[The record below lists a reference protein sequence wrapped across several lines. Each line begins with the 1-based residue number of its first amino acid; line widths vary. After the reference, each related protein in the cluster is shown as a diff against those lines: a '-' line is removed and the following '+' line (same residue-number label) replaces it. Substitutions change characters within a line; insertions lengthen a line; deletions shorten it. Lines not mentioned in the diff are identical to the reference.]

1 MYGSLDDATLGRVRR
16 RDGEDLP
23 VGDNARTGGWHA
35 DPTGRIQ
42 YRYWDGASWTDQTS
56 WNGEVTT
63 DPLFAPPPPTSA
75 AVAADPPI
83 TSRATPPGGRGQ
95 RADRIDHL
103 ERILDA
109 LDDVVARLEALE
121 QTVSNRAALDLVT
134 ELAKARERRSHAD
147 PLRS

>member
-1 MYGSLDDATLGRVRR
+1 MGDD
-16 RDGEDLP
+16 
-23 VGDNARTGGWHA
+23 ARTGGWHA

-56 WNGEVTT
+56 SNGEVTT
-63 DPLFAPPPPTSA
+63 DPLFAPPTSA

-83 TSRATPPGGRGQ
+83 TWRAAPPGGRGQ
-95 RADRIDHL
+95 HADRIDHL
-103 ERILDA
+103 ERILEA

-121 QTVSNRAALDLVT
+121 QTVSNRATLDLVT

>member
-1 MYGSLDDATLGRVRR
+1 MGDDA
-16 RDGEDLP
+16 
-23 VGDNARTGGWHA
+23 RTAGWHA

-63 DPLFAPPPPTSA
+63 DPLFAPPAPTSA
-75 AVAADPPI
+75 AAAADSPI
-83 TSRATPPGGRGQ
+83 TCRAAPPDGRGH

-103 ERILDA
+103 ERILQAFDDVVARLEA

-121 QTVSNRAALDLVT
+121 QTVGNRAALDLVT
-134 ELAKARERRSHAD
+134 ELAKAR
-147 PLRS
+147 

>member
-1 MYGSLDDATLGRVRR
+1 LRVGDDA
-16 RDGEDLP
+16 
-23 VGDNARTGGWHA
+23 RTAGWHA

-75 AVAADPPI
+75 AVAADSPI
-83 TSRATPPGGRGQ
+83 TWRAAPPDGRGQ

-103 ERILDA
+103 ERILEA
-109 LDDVVARLEALE
+109 LDDVVARLEALDDVVDRLEALE
-121 QTVSNRAALDLVT
+121 QTVANRAALDLVT
-134 ELAKARERRSHAD
+134 ELAKAR
-147 PLRS
+147 